1 MKDHYLGN
9 IKISKVLEYVEQQT
23 PEFVL
28 KDFDNNIVEE
38 NSDWLFPNF
47 MDKKTNNFL
56 FSFHSFLLKTDKV
69 NILIDT
75 CVGNNKS
82 RPLPNWNMR
91 QGNYIRNLKTKNI
104 NPNDIDYVMCTHLHA
119 DHVGWN
125 TKLIDGKW
133 VPTFPNAKY
142 VFSKIDYEFFNNV
155 KENQPGFQSMNDS
168 VKPIVEAGQASLV
181 NNDIDI
187 TNEISLIPSPGH
199 TPGHYCVDIK
209 SNNSHAILTGDLIHH
224 PIQIAKPEWKT
235 NFCNNPQHAAN
246 TRKNFVESF
255 TDTKT
260 MILAAHF
267 AEPTAGKIISRNNKN
282 QFMPMP

>member
-28 KDFDNNIVEE
+28 RNFEKKVIEE

-47 MDKKTNNFL
+47 MDKNTNNFI
-56 FSFHSFLLKTDKV
+56 FSFHSYLLRTGKT

-75 CVGNNKS
+75 CVGNDKP
-82 RPLPNWNMR
+82 RPLENWNMR
-91 QGNYIRNLKTKNI
+91 KGNYIKNLNAQNI
-104 NPNDIDYVMCTHLHA
+104 HPSEIDYVMCTHLHA

-125 TKLIDGKW
+125 TKLNNGKW

-142 VFSKIDYEFFNNV
+142 IFSKIDYEFFNNV
-155 KENQPGFQSMNDS
+155 KENQPGYQSMKDS
-168 VKPIVEAGQASLV
+168 VSPIVDAGQASLV
-181 NNDIDI
+181 SNDIDF

-199 TPGHYCVDIK
+199 TPGHYCINIK
-209 SNNSHAILTGDLIHH
+209 SENKHAILSGDLIHH
-224 PIQIAKPEWKT
+224 PVQIARPDWKT
-235 NFCNNPQHAAN
+235 NFCNDPEHAAQTRIEFVNKYTN
-246 TRKNFVESF
+246 TG
-255 TDTKT
+255 T

-267 AEPTAGKIISRNNKN
+267 AEPTAGTIVNNKN
-282 QFMPMP
+282 TNKFCPIF